1 MKAPDII
8 EKRLKINKSESRLGV
23 TVAVAAVIT
32 VFCLVSAKTLFS
44 QASYNKRVLD
54 ARREALVQLK
64 ANKEAA
70 GSLINQ
76 YEIFQTGNTN
86 IIGGK
91 NSTDANLQ
99 PPDGDNARLVL
110 NALPAKYDFPALIS
124 SITKILNNHSIKSQA
139 ITGTDESGTVT
150 SEPTNTPEVMK
161 INVVVNGAA
170 SYQTIKALVADFE
183 RSTRPFDVTKVDI
196 KGSDSDMTIT
206 LTMDTY
212 YQPALTLNLT
222 TKEIK

>member
-8 EKRLKINKSESRLGV
+8 EKRLKINKSESRLGII
-23 TVAVAAVIT
+23 VAVAAVIT

-54 ARREALVQLK
+54 ARRAALVQLK

-70 GSLINQ
+70 GSLVNQ
-76 YEIFQTGNTN
+76 YEIFQSGNTN

-150 SEPTNTPEVMK
+150 SDPTNKPEVMK
-161 INVVVNGAA
+161 INVVVNGA
-170 SYQTIKALVADFE
+170 SNYQTIKSLVADFE
-183 RSTRPFDVTKVDI
+183 RSTRPFDDTKVDI

-212 YQPALTLNLT
+212 FQPALTLNLT